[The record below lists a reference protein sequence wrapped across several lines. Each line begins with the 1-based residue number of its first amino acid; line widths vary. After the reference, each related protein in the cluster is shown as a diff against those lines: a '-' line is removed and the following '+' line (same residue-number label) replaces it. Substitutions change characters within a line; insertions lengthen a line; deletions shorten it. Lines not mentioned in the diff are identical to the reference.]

1 MHIESIPSKHYIKKI
16 LTIILNT
23 IQEKTL
29 VAENA
34 MLAEKV
40 NSLSIRINSPPNL
53 LVQSI
58 QIHGNLETSRK
69 SSNDDGNLSI

>member
-40 NSLSIRINSPPNL
+40 NSLSI
-53 LVQSI
+53 
-58 QIHGNLETSRK
+58 
-69 SSNDDGNLSI
+69 SN